1 MVNSFCTTEAKIADL
16 DLPAFSTENRDMVT
30 VAMTSLKNTREE
42 ALARA
47 AKPSK
52 KLSMKMIG
60 IADIL
65 LIISYE

>member
-1 MVNSFCTTEAKIADL
+1 
-16 DLPAFSTENRDMVT
+16 MVT